1 MLRGEDFQD
10 ALVNEAA
17 LPGTDP
23 DLLAQPFAHI
33 VVDEAQELTDAEWQ
47 MLLLGCPVPELHH
60 CRGPRPGPARVHG
73 VVAGTARAD
82 RARPETTWLR

>member
-23 DLLAQPFAHI
+23 DLLAGQSP
-33 VVDEAQELTDAEWQ
+33 
-47 MLLLGCPVPELHH
+47 
-60 CRGPRPGPARVHG
+60 
-73 VVAGTARAD
+73 
-82 RARPETTWLR
+82 